1 MIVSRIFTVF
11 AAVLLVTAFALMV
24 LPPDGLT
31 LVQGL
36 AQLVQDAP
44 QTLQRSIVH
53 TLGAVAWLNV
63 FVPLLVRPV
72 WLVPLS
78 LGVLCVGV
86 AATTMPPTE
95 SPRRTGR
102 RL

>member
-36 AQLVQDAP
+36 AELGQDTP
-44 QTLQRSIVH
+44 QTLQHGVVH
-53 TLGAVAWLNV
+53 TLGATAWLKL

>member
-1 MIVSRIFTVF
+1 
-11 AAVLLVTAFALMV
+11 MV

-36 AQLVQDAP
+36 AELVQDAP
-44 QTLQRSIVH
+44 QTLQHSIVH
-53 TLGAVAWLNV
+53 TFGNVAWLKL

-78 LGVLCVGV
+78 AGVLCVGV
-86 AATTMPPTE
+86 AASTMPPTE